1 MTNHANFRFS
11 GMGCFINEEAVD
23 YSWIQEPAIVLENGV
38 ARDLVGENSRSF
50 NKFYVN
56 GECVSIENGIVDLT
70 SMSGE
75 LNLKA
80 ISENGAVTTLIIN
93 K

>member
-1 MTNHANFRFS
+1 MHDLSSVKNL
-11 GMGCFINEEAVD
+11 
-23 YSWIQEPAIVLENGV
+23 YQE
-38 ARDLVGENSRSF
+38 DSKSF

-56 GECVSIENGIVDLT
+56 GEEVSIENGIVDLT

>member
-1 MTNHANFRFS
+1 MGSRKSDGSLPDINFLRLTNHANFRFS

-38 ARDLVGENSRSF
+38 ARIVGEDSKSF

-56 GECVSIENGIVDLT
+56 GEEVSIENGIVD
-70 SMSGE
+70 
-75 LNLKA
+75 
-80 ISENGAVTTLIIN
+80 
-93 K
+93 

>member
-1 MTNHANFRFS
+1 MQIFVFLVWAA
-11 GMGCFINEEAVD
+11 FINEEAVD

-38 ARDLVGENSRSF
+38 ARIVGEDSKSF

-56 GECVSIENGIVDLT
+56 GEEVSIENGIVDLT

>member
-1 MTNHANFRFS
+1 
-11 GMGCFINEEAVD
+11 
-23 YSWIQEPAIVLENGV
+23 
-38 ARDLVGENSRSF
+38 
-50 NKFYVN
+50 
-56 GECVSIENGIVDLT
+56 VDLT

-93 K
+93 KW

>member
-1 MTNHANFRFS
+1 MKT
-11 GMGCFINEEAVD
+11 
-23 YSWIQEPAIVLENGV
+23 L
-38 ARDLVGENSRSF
+38 

-56 GECVSIENGIVDLT
+56 GEEVSIENGIVDLT

>member
-1 MTNHANFRFS
+1 MTNHANIRFS

-38 ARDLVGENSRSF
+38 ARIVGEDSKSF

-56 GECVSIENGIVDLT
+56 GEEVSIENGIVDLT

>member
-1 MTNHANFRFS
+1 MCFYKDAVYWYLANVLGITDEF
-11 GMGCFINEEAVD
+11 EEGHPNVERV
-23 YSWIQEPAIVLENGV
+23 YSEPLIEEL
-38 ARDLVGENSRSF
+38 
-50 NKFYVN
+50 
-56 GECVSIENGIVDLT
+56 IENGIVDLT

>member
-1 MTNHANFRFS
+1 
-11 GMGCFINEEAVD
+11 MGCFINEEAVD

-38 ARDLVGENSRSF
+38 ARIVGEDSKSF

-56 GECVSIENGIVDLT
+56 GEEVSIENGIVDLT

-80 ISENGAVTTLIIN
+80 ISEMERLQLLLLIN
-93 K
+93 DKYSCYEKLF

>member
-1 MTNHANFRFS
+1 MLEV
-11 GMGCFINEEAVD
+11 M
-23 YSWIQEPAIVLENGV
+23 YEPTFPAKIT
-38 ARDLVGENSRSF
+38 DIIVGENSRSF

-56 GECVSIENGIVDLT
+56 GEEVSIENGIVDLT

>member
-1 MTNHANFRFS
+1 M
-11 GMGCFINEEAVD
+11 E
-23 YSWIQEPAIVLENGV
+23 L
-38 ARDLVGENSRSF
+38 
-50 NKFYVN
+50 
-56 GECVSIENGIVDLT
+56 DLT

>member
-1 MTNHANFRFS
+1 
-11 GMGCFINEEAVD
+11 MGCFINEEAVG

-38 ARDLVGENSRSF
+38 ARIVGENSRSF

-56 GECVSIENGIVDLT
+56 VEEVSIENGIVDLT